1 MSGPRRIVLSGT
13 ESTGKT
19 QLAQRLAAH
28 FGEPWAAEYAREFW
42 DAHGGIAAGDLDA
55 IGRGQVANEEAAAV
69 RARRVVFCDTDLITC
84 VLWNDLLFPGYCPP
98 WVRAAADER
107 ARGVTLYLL
116 CDADVPWAPD
126 PQRCFPDEAGRERSR
141 RLWREA
147 LVSRGLPVA
156 EICGGW
162 AERERAAIAA
172 VEKAVS

>member
-1 MSGPRRIVLSGT
+1 M
-13 ESTGKT
+13 
-19 QLAQRLAAH
+19 
-28 FGEPWAAEYAREFW
+28 
-42 DAHGGIAAGDLDA
+42 
-55 IGRGQVANEEAAAV
+55 
-69 RARRVVFCDTDLITC
+69 
-84 VLWNDLLFPGYCPP
+84 
-98 WVRAAADER
+98 RAAADER

-116 CDADVPWAPD
+116 CDADVPWVPD

-156 EICGGW
+156 EIRGGW